1 MKHSPPTV
9 GNTAKMPKFTPGE
22 QPANKGP
29 TAVSASEKLRPG
41 KLFASFELQRELEN
55 GSVWLAQDYSVG
67 READQ
72 VSLKFLPDNI
82 ARDKATVEK
91 LKNEIRPITT
101 LRHPNVLRIYGLA
114 ESKGMVAIETEYVEG
129 QSLSRLRLTRP
140 NQVFEVRDLE
150 MWLDALCG
158 ALAYAHTDVGLIH
171 GDIEPANLI
180 VDLAGNLKL
189 KDFGIENCL
198 AEWSMTIHGS
208 NDALPYRSPQRAA
221 SNKAGVTDDLY
232 SVGVTVFELL
242 TGKLPFYTGD
252 VRLQVDGRVPPS
264 MTERR
269 AELGIKGE
277 AIPIHWEETVAAC
290 LARDPMHRPQSA
302 AELQKRLKN
311 ALGPSASPVKAT
323 GKSLPKS
330 IAERQFTT
338 RIPTLP
344 KRQLAILGIILMCVL
359 AIAFFSFHLL
369 TKPKLGKVVSNSM
382 PTKAD
387 DSLPRAS
394 SPTPFLRPSPA
405 LSDGKAKVLASPT
418 PSVDAE
424 PSPVVKASPT
434 PLAKPSATPSTE
446 ASPRPSHEA
455 SSTPSAQVSPTPP
468 ADLGAGVIPSR
479 TSAPGITPSATPSST
494 AISQPIADTTRED
507 VVRRINAM
515 PGITAE
521 KKASLVSKM
530 NKARSME
537 RLAVIPFDSGQSTLR
552 RAAADEVVKTFDTPQ
567 MHDKLSDPTIVLVV
581 AGYADS
587 GGRPDYNLRIS
598 QARAENVGR
607 ILKEQ
612 VKLLNAM
619 QTIGMGG
626 TELLDSKRPDQN
638 RAVEVWA
645 VVPL

>member
-1 MKHSPPTV
+1 MKHSPPAV
-9 GNTAKMPKFTPGE
+9 GKTIKMPKSPGE
-22 QPANKGP
+22 NPGQKGP
-29 TAVSASEKLRPG
+29 AVVSAAEKLRPG

-55 GSVWLAQDYSVG
+55 GSVWLAEDYSVG
-67 READQ
+67 RKVDQ
-72 VSLKFLPDNI
+72 VALKFLPDNI

-91 LKNEIRPITT
+91 LKNEIRPLTT
-101 LRHPNVLRIYGLA
+101 LRHPNVLRIYDLA
-114 ESKGMVAIETEYVEG
+114 ESKGVVAIETEYVEG
-129 QSLSRLRLTRP
+129 ESLSRLRLARP
-140 NQVFEVRDLE
+140 NQVFEVPDLE

-171 GDIEPANLI
+171 GDIKPANLI

-189 KDFGIENCL
+189 KDFGIEACL
-198 AEWSMTIHGS
+198 AEQSLPIHGS
-208 NDALPYRSPQRAA
+208 SDALPYRSPQRAVG
-221 SNKAGVTDDLY
+221 NKAGVTDDLY

-242 TGKLPFYTGD
+242 TGKLPFYAGE
-252 VRLQVDGRVPPS
+252 VRLQGDGRVPPS

-277 AIPIHWEETVAAC
+277 AIPKRWEETVAAC
-290 LARDPMHRPQSA
+290 LARDPLLRPQSA
-302 AELQKRLKN
+302 GELQKRLKN
-311 ALGPSASPVKAT
+311 ALGTSEGTAKAT
-323 GKSLPKS
+323 GKLLPKS
-330 IAERQFTT
+330 IAGRPLTSQ
-338 RIPTLP
+338 IPILP
-344 KRQLAILGIILMCVL
+344 KRRLAIVGIILMCVL

-369 TKPKLGKVVSNSM
+369 TKPKLGKVVANSL

-387 DSLPRAS
+387 DSLPQAS
-394 SPTPFLRPSPA
+394 SSRPFLRPSPA
-405 LSDGKAKVLASPT
+405 LSDGKEKVLARPT
-418 PSVDAE
+418 PSVEAK

-434 PLAKPSATPSTE
+434 PLAEASSTPHTE
-446 ASPRPSHEA
+446 ANPRPSPEA
-455 SSTPSAQVSPTPP
+455 SSTPSAEVSPTPP
-468 ADLGAGVIPSR
+468 ADLSAGVIPSQ
-479 TSAPGITPSATPSST
+479 TPPSSITPSASPSPT
-494 AISQPIADTTRED
+494 AISQPVAETTKED

-537 RLAVIPFDSGQSTLR
+537 RLAVIPFESGQSTLR
-552 RAAADEVVKTFDTPQ
+552 RAAADEVVKTFDTPE

-587 GGRPDYNLRIS
+587 GGRPDSNLRIS

-626 TELLDSKRPDQN
+626 TVLLDSKRPDQN

>member
-9 GNTAKMPKFTPGE
+9 GNTTKMPKFTPGE
-22 QPANKGP
+22 EPAHRGP
-29 TAVSASEKLRPG
+29 TAVSASEKLKPG

-67 READQ
+67 REVDQ
-72 VSLKFLPDNI
+72 VALKFLPDNI
-82 ARDKATVEK
+82 VRDKATVEN
-91 LKNEIRPITT
+91 LKNEIRPITA
-101 LRHPNVLRIYGLA
+101 LKHPNILRIYDLA
-114 ESKGMVAIETEYVEG
+114 ESKGVVAIEMEYVEG

-150 MWLDALCG
+150 VWLDALCG

-171 GDIEPANLI
+171 GDIKPANLI

-189 KDFGIENCL
+189 KDFGIEDCL
-198 AEWSMTIHGS
+198 AERSVPIHGS
-208 NDALPYRSPQRAA
+208 SDALPYRSPQRAA
-221 SNKAGVTDDLY
+221 GNKAGVTDDLY
-232 SVGVTVFELL
+232 SVGVSVFELL
-242 TGKLPFYTGD
+242 TGKLPFYAAD
-252 VRLQVDGRVPPS
+252 LRLQVDGRVPPS

-277 AIPIHWEETVAAC
+277 AIPKHWEETVAAC

-302 AELQKRLKN
+302 SELQKRLKS
-311 ALGPSASPVKAT
+311 ALGPSERLAKAID
-323 GKSLPKS
+323 KPLPQS
-330 IAERQFTT
+330 IAERQSPTQ
-338 RIPTLP
+338 IPTLP
-344 KRQLAILGIILMCVL
+344 KRRLAIVGIILMCVL

-369 TKPKLGKVVSNSM
+369 TKPKVGKVVSNSIT
-382 PTKAD
+382 TKAD
-387 DSLPRAS
+387 ESLPKAS
-394 SPTPFLRPSPA
+394 SPTPFLQPSPA
-405 LSDGKAKVLASPT
+405 LSHGKEEVLSNPT

-424 PSPVVKASPT
+424 PSPLVKASST
-434 PLAKPSATPSTE
+434 PLAE
-446 ASPRPSHEA
+446 ASPPPSPGA
-455 SSTPSAQVSPTPP
+455 SSTPSAEGSPTPL
-468 ADLGAGVIPSR
+468 ADLSAGVIPSQ
-479 TSAPGITPSATPSST
+479 TPGSGITPNPSPATV
-494 AISQPIADTTRED
+494 SQPDPDAIKED

-515 PGITAE
+515 PGVTAE

-552 RAAADEVVKTFDTPQ
+552 RATVDEVVKTFDTPE

-587 GGRPDYNLRIS
+587 GGRPDHNLRIS

-626 TELLDSKRPDQN
+626 TELLDSKRPDLN

>member
-1 MKHSPPTV
+1 V
-9 GNTAKMPKFTPGE
+9 GKTTKMPKSPGE
-22 QPANKGP
+22 NPGQKGP
-29 TAVSASEKLRPG
+29 AAVSASEKLRPG
-41 KLFASFELQRELEN
+41 KLFASFELQQELEN

-67 READQ
+67 REVDQ
-72 VSLKFLPDNI
+72 VALKFLPDNI

-91 LKNEIRPITT
+91 LKNEIRRMTT

-114 ESKGMVAIETEYVEG
+114 ESKGVVAIETEYVEG
-129 QSLSRLRLTRP
+129 QSLSRLRLSRP

-150 MWLDALCG
+150 MWLDALCE
-158 ALAYAHTDVGLIH
+158 ALAYAHTDLGLIH
-171 GDIEPANLI
+171 GDIKPANLI

-189 KDFGIENCL
+189 KDFGIEACL
-198 AEWSMTIHGS
+198 AERSVPIHGS
-208 NDALPYRSPQRAA
+208 SDALPYRSPQRAA
-221 SNKAGVTDDLY
+221 GNKAGVTDDLY
-232 SVGVTVFELL
+232 SVGVTIFELL
-242 TGKLPFYTGD
+242 TGKLPFYAGD

-277 AIPIHWEETVAAC
+277 AIPKHWEETVAAC

-311 ALGPSASPVKAT
+311 ALGPSEGPAKAA
-323 GKSLPKS
+323 GKPLAKS
-330 IAERQFTT
+330 VAERQFTT
-338 RIPTLP
+338 QIPTLP
-344 KRQLAILGIILMCVL
+344 KRRLAIVGIILMCVL

-387 DSLPRAS
+387 DSLPKPS
-394 SPTPFLRPSPA
+394 SPTPFLPPSPA
-405 LSDGKAKVLASPT
+405 LTGGKERVLASPT
-418 PSVDAE
+418 PSVDAK
-424 PSPVVKASPT
+424 PSPVVQASPT
-434 PLAKPSATPSTE
+434 PLAEASPTPYTE
-446 ASPRPSHEA
+446 ASPRPSPQA
-455 SSTPSAQVSPTPP
+455 SSTPSAEASPTPP
-468 ADLGAGVIPSR
+468 ADLSAGVIPSQ
-479 TSAPGITPSATPSST
+479 TPASGITPSATPSPT
-494 AISQPIADTTRED
+494 AISQPVADSIKED

-530 NKARSME
+530 SKARSME

-552 RAAADEVVKTFDTPQ
+552 RAAVDEVVKTFDTPE

-587 GGRPDYNLRIS
+587 GGRPESNLRIS

-612 VKLLNAM
+612 VRLLNAM

-626 TELLDSKRPDQN
+626 TALLDSKRPDQN